1 MDDKTFVLLSNQFKK
16 ECDQSK
22 KAQQKI
28 QTKFETAQKFQD
40 GLTRFEKGGEGQADI
55 EILMQDI
62 IGQIIDW
69 IAAYPSDRSVLPYM
83 QKSKYGIT
91 LSGRLG
97 NPISL

>member
-1 MDDKTFVLLSNQFKK
+1 MDDKTFVLLNNQFKK

-40 GLTRFEKGGEGQADI
+40 GLTRFEKGAEGQADI
-55 EILMQDI
+55 EILMWDI
-62 IGQIIDW
+62 TGQITDW

-97 NPISL
+97 NPIGL